1 MHPHPGD
8 QLVEREGLCQVIART
23 TVERGDLGLDAVPRR
38 QHEHSRRLW
47 ILLRGGEHG
56 EAVGHREQQVE
67 HDQIPAVRREQ
78 LDRLSSVARDD
89 RVESLGLESV
99 SEEPRD
105 QGLVFDDQD
114 VHLRTIISLACAP
127 AKRTT

>member
-1 MHPHPGD
+1 MVST
-8 QLVEREGLCQVIART
+8 LL
-23 TVERGDLGLDAVPRR
+23 PRR

-56 EAVGHREQQVE
+56 ESVGHREQQVE
-67 HDQIPAVRREQ
+67 HDEIPAVRREQ

-89 RVESLGLESV
+89 RVEPLGLQSV
-99 SEEPRD
+99 GEEPRD

-114 VHLRTIISLACAP
+114 VHLRDDHLTRL
-127 AKRTT
+127 RTCQAHYMTA